1 MQRARPYDREA
12 ALDAAL
18 TLFWQKG
25 YHATSLKD
33 LEATLNMKPGS
44 IYAAF
49 TSKEKLFSLALER
62 YFESNRA
69 EFSVAMKSVES
80 PLLGLA
86 GFMRALGRL
95 TEDDP
100 QRRACMIV
108 KTLLNSTAEDA
119 AISMQVEEYLNL
131 MEAEIAIIFD
141 RAKQLGE
148 IPDDADCR
156 RLARR
161 YQSDITALKIEAYR
175 GVDPDE
181 LAASADELADK
192 LEAMRVSEKSGL

>member
-1 MQRARPYDREA
+1 MQRARPYDRDA

-33 LEATLNMKPGS
+33 LEATLGMKPGS

-49 TSKEKLFSLALER
+49 TSKEKLFNLALER
-62 YFESNRA
+62 YFEMNRA
-69 EFSVAMKSVES
+69 EFSAAIINAES
-80 PLLGLA
+80 PLHGLA

-119 AISMQVEEYLNL
+119 AISRQVEKYLDL
-131 MEAEIAIIFD
+131 MEAEMAIAFD

-192 LEAMRVSEKSGL
+192 LEAMRISRHIVA